1 MYFSD
6 HNDNITFSNEWGRIL
21 KVEGKG
27 LVCAEDLNASPGR
40 FKPEEYSK
48 LEFTKGITKV
58 TKGFIEAFTS
68 MDCLIIARSVKSVE
82 MTPELEKYLKD
93 NDVLIRGEYNSL
105 AERLAKQLGLK
116 FLHSDI
122 LLGWTSFEHEGYRES
137 TKRTLCFRKDGP
149 PYILRNIFTPGI
161 SAGSSGGA
169 DLREDL
175 SEDFYAGLDLD
186 GFTYLLPAK
195 CEEAIMK
202 NKQLE
207 RFLKISNQRL
217 AKSSAKRTA
226 SPRKSAKKT
235 D

>member
-1 MYFSD
+1 MYFSE
-6 HNDNITFSNEWGRIL
+6 HNDDITFINQYGGSL
-21 KVEGKG
+21 DVEGKG
-27 LVCAEDLNASPGR
+27 VVCKEDLNVRPGS
-40 FKPEEYSK
+40 FDPKEYTE
-48 LEFTKGITKV
+48 LNFTKGITSV

-68 MDCLIIARSVKSVE
+68 MECLVIARSVKSVE

-93 NDVLIRGEYNSL
+93 NDVLIRGEYNTL
-105 AERLAKQLGLK
+105 AERLAKQLGLR

-137 TKRTLCFRKDGP
+137 TKRTLCFRTDGP

-161 SAGSSGGA
+161 SAGSNGGA

-175 SEDFYAGLDLD
+175 PEDFYAGLDLD

-202 NKQLE
+202 NKELE

-217 AKSSAKRTA
+217 
-226 SPRKSAKKT
+226 KKK
-235 D
+235 

>member
-6 HNDNITFSNEWGRIL
+6 HNENITFSNEWGCIL

-68 MDCLIIARSVKSVE
+68 IECLVIAFSVKSIE
-82 MTPELEKYLKD
+82 RTPELD
-93 NDVLIRGEYNSL
+93 NLLITNNVLIRGEYNSL
-105 AERLAKQLGLK
+105 AEKLAKELGLQ
-116 FLHSDI
+116 FLHCDI
-122 LLGWTSFEHEGYRES
+122 FLCWTRSSPAGNYDGYYEN
-137 TKRTLCFRKDGP
+137 TKRTLCFRLDGP
-149 PYILRNIFTPGI
+149 PYIYREIFTPGI
-161 SAGSSGGA
+161 SAGNNGGA

-175 SEDFYAGLDLD
+175 PEDFYVGCDLD
-186 GFTYLLPAK
+186 GFTYNLPLI
-195 CEEAIMK
+195 CEESIMQ

-207 RFLKISNQRL
+207 RFLRISNQRL
-217 AKSSAKRTA
+217 KPS
-226 SPRKSAKKT
+226 RKTPSNK
-235 D
+235 

>member
-68 MDCLIIARSVKSVE
+68 IECLVIAFSVKSIE
-82 MTPELEKYLKD
+82 RTPELD
-93 NDVLIRGEYNSL
+93 NLLITNNVLIRGEYNSL
-105 AERLAKQLGLK
+105 AEKLAKELGLQ
-116 FLHSDI
+116 FLHCDI
-122 LLGWTSFEHEGYRES
+122 FLCWTRSSPAGNYDGYYEN
-137 TKRTLCFRKDGP
+137 TKRTLCFRLDGP
-149 PYILRNIFTPGI
+149 PYIFREIFTPGI
-161 SAGSSGGA
+161 SAGNNGGA

-175 SEDFYAGLDLD
+175 PEDFYVGCDLD
-186 GFTYLLPAK
+186 GFTYNLPQI
-195 CEEAIMK
+195 CEEAIMQ

-207 RFLKISNQRL
+207 RFLRISNQRL
-217 AKSSAKRTA
+217 V
-226 SPRKSAKKT
+226 KK
-235 D
+235 

>member
-68 MDCLIIARSVKSVE
+68 IECLVIAFSVKSIE
-82 MTPELEKYLKD
+82 RTPELD
-93 NDVLIRGEYNSL
+93 NLLITNNVLIRGEYNSL
-105 AERLAKQLGLK
+105 AEKLAKELGLQ
-116 FLHSDI
+116 FLHCDI
-122 LLGWTSFEHEGYRES
+122 FLCWTRSSPAGNYDGYYEN
-137 TKRTLCFRKDGP
+137 TKRTLCFRLDGP
-149 PYILRNIFTPGI
+149 PYIYRQIFTPGI
-161 SAGSSGGA
+161 SAGSNGGA
-169 DLREDL
+169 DLRDDL
-175 SEDFYAGLDLD
+175 PEDFYVGCDLD
-186 GFTYLLPAK
+186 GFTYNLPLI
-195 CEEAIMK
+195 CEEAIMQ
-202 NKQLE
+202 NKQLG

-217 AKSSAKRTA
+217 G
-226 SPRKSAKKT
+226 KK
-235 D
+235 